1 MLLAWPDYQYLS
13 PNEVEYSLSDEIFI
27 NLFSLSHVR
36 IGVCPEDDLQT
47 SGRIE
52 CVRRYKLLTAPDV
65 KLNSLSFVRPLKR
78 SKYEL
83 GL

>member
-1 MLLAWPDYQYLS
+1 MS
-13 PNEVEYSLSDEIFI
+13 PKEVEYSLSDQFFI

-52 CVRRYKLLTAPDV
+52 RVRRYKLIQTKKARRRTKLTKFCSSHEKIKEWPRTMI
-65 KLNSLSFVRPLKR
+65 FMT
-78 SKYEL
+78 
-83 GL
+83 

>member
-1 MLLAWPDYQYLS
+1 MLS
-13 PNEVEYSLSDEIFI
+13 PNEVEDSLSDKFFI

-52 CVRRYKLLTAPDV
+52 RVRRYKLIPTKKGLTEPDV
-65 KLNSLSFVRPLKR
+65 ELNSLSFVRLMKR
-78 SKYEL
+78 SKYGL